1 MMQNWKNLLGVFKL
15 SYDVKMIVQDPKEN
29 YQDYK
34 ESFILRSLVDKL
46 GFTAAQSVMTHVCV
60 TTGTSKSELFSN
72 YETFSKLIKQV
83 YGDAGQ
89 KHVLD
94 KLQNMQKII
103 NF

>member
-1 MMQNWKNLLGVFKL
+1 MSLK
-15 SYDVKMIVQDPKEN
+15 IVAPNSQEQN

-34 ESFILRSLVDKL
+34 DSFILRSLAHEL
-46 GFTAAQSVMTHVCV
+46 GCTAAQSVIAYVCV
-60 TTGTSKSELFSN
+60 TTGTPKSEFLSN

-94 KLQNMQKII
+94 KLLNMREII
-103 NF
+103 Q

>member
-1 MMQNWKNLLGVFKL
+1 MSLKIIAPNSQE
-15 SYDVKMIVQDPKEN
+15 QN

-34 ESFILRSLVDKL
+34 ENLILKPLYREL
-46 GFTAAQSVMTHVCV
+46 GFTAAQSVIAYVCV
-60 TTGTSKSELFSN
+60 TTGTSKLELLSS

-94 KLQNMQKII
+94 KLLNMREII
-103 NF
+103 Q

>member
-1 MMQNWKNLLGVFKL
+1 MSQK
-15 SYDVKMIVQDPKEN
+15 IVAPNSQEQN

-34 ESFILRSLVDKL
+34 DSFILRTLAREL
-46 GFTAAQSVMTHVCV
+46 GCTATQSVIAYVCV
-60 TTGTSKSELFSN
+60 TTGTQKEEFLSS

-94 KLQNMQKII
+94 KLLNMREITQ
-103 NF
+103 